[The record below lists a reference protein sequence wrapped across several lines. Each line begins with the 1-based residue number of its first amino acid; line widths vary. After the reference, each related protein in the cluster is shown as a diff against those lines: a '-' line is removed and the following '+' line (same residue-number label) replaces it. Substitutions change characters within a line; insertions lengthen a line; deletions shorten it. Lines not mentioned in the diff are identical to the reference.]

1 MLTHVP
7 PPLVIAQPASPRFL
21 GAPAQTPPPPIDPF
35 YTSYDGILGVVES
48 VVVLSALGAAAYLG
62 ISTGI
67 RKKDSTG
74 KVVGWVAGAGSALL
88 GLLYLGG
95 KSGLG
100 DVVGLPAVR
109 VTPS

>member
-1 MLTHVP
+1 MLAHTP
-7 PPLVIAQPASPRFL
+7 PSLGIASPVRAAAL
-21 GAPAQTPPPPIDPF
+21 GVAAAPPPPIDPF
-35 YTSYDGILGVVES
+35 YTSYDGALGVAES
-48 VVVLSALGAAAYLG
+48 VVVLSALGAGAYLG

-67 RKKDSTG
+67 QKKDVTQ
-74 KVVGWVAGAGSALL
+74 KAIGWVAGVGAALL

-100 DVVGLPAVR
+100 DVIGLPAVR

>member
-7 PPLVIAQPASPRFL
+7 PPLVIAQPVSPRFL
-21 GAPAQTPPPPIDPF
+21 GAAAPPPPIDPF
-35 YTSYDGILGVVES
+35 YTSYDGVLGVVES
-48 VVVLSALGAAAYLG
+48 VVVLSALGSAAYLG

-67 RKKDSTG
+67 QRKDSTG
-74 KVVGWVAGAGSALL
+74 KAISWVAGVGSALL

-100 DVVGLPAVR
+100 DLIGLPAVR